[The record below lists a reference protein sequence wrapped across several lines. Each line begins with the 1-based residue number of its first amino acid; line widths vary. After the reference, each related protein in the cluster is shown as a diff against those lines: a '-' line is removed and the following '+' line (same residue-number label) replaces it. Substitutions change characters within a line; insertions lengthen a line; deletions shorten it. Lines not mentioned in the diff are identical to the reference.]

1 MWEALGLVCL
11 WHAGGW
17 LVCLVGGGWGSGYRA
32 ASQSVYTPVHA
43 VQPALLCW
51 VCRGPGQQVC
61 MQLQCIAACVA
72 ATRAAAVLAGCQ
84 QVGFTFSCSSAFTKH
99 IFGRKLARVC
109 SQAVWISVHGA
120 PWPTACADVCWR
132 GGAGVNFSCCVADC
146 LSWSLH
152 VALLGGGRRLSGW
165 LDCGRVHAACVPGY
179 LA

>member
-1 MWEALGLVCL
+1 MCVSLEV
-11 WHAGGW
+11 
-17 LVCLVGGGWGSGYRA
+17 VGEVGIVRHRRAFTLLYMLSSLHCCVGFVGVQGSR
-32 ASQSVYTPVHA
+32 
-43 VQPALLCW
+43 CD
-51 VCRGPGQQVC
+51 

-152 VALLGGGRRLSGW
+152 VALGGGRRLSGW